1 MSGKEHRIEQES
13 VDLNL
18 EELYQRYRKYSFAIA
33 YRMLGTVT
41 DAEDVVQ
48 DCFVELKNKSLDD
61 IHNPKAYVA
70 KMTMNRCL
78 NLLSSARKQRETY
91 VGQWL
96 PEPLGESADLPA
108 DWLERKDMISY
119 AFLVLLEQLK
129 PIERAVFVLREAFQY
144 DYKDIAELLGKTE
157 SNCRQ
162 LFSRS
167 RRILSSGESALEAQS
182 SRNMNNSSRIKLLE
196 RFTTAFLAYD
206 VTAMLELLAEQ
217 PVFVS
222 DGGGNVHTV
231 MRPMVVRKGVLALLT
246 SRRVLTVLR
255 ERDVFHTIIN
265 GEVQLA
271 FLEDGKVRETLCLRL
286 TPDGEHIQS
295 FYLMVNP
302 DKLGYIHIGQK
313 KRTCDKE

>member
-1 MSGKEHRIEQES
+1 MTGKEQGIEQES
-13 VDLNL
+13 VDLSL
-18 EELYQRYRKYSFAIA
+18 EELYQKYRKYSFAIA

-48 DCFVELKNKSLDD
+48 DCFVELDNKPLND
-61 IHNPKAYVA
+61 IQNPKAYVA

-78 NLLSSARKQRETY
+78 NLLNSARKQRETY

-129 PIERAVFVLREAFQY
+129 PVERAVFVLREAFQY

-167 RRILSSGESALEAQS
+167 RRILSSGESVLPVPAS
-182 SRNMNNSSRIKLLE
+182 YSKNNASRIKLLE
-196 RFTTAFLAYD
+196 RFTSAFLAYD

-217 PVFVS
+217 PAFVA

-246 SRRVLTVLR
+246 SRRVLTALR
-255 ERDVFHTIIN
+255 ERELVRTVIN
-265 GEVQLA
+265 GEIQLA
-271 FLEDGKVRETLCLRL
+271 FLKEGKVKEVLCIRL
-286 TPDGEHIQS
+286 TPDGEHIQD
-295 FYLMVNP
+295 FYLMINP
-302 DKLGYIHIGQK
+302 DKLGHIHVKQEEAN
-313 KRTCDKE
+313 KE

>member
-1 MSGKEHRIEQES
+1 MTDKEEGIGQDS
-13 VDLNL
+13 AALSL
-18 EELYQRYRKYSFAIA
+18 EELYRKYRKYSFAIA

-48 DCFVELKNKSLDD
+48 DCFVELKKKPLDD
-61 IHNPKAYVA
+61 LQNPKAYVA

-78 NLLSSARKQRETY
+78 NLLNSARKQRETY

-96 PEPLGESADLPA
+96 PEPLGESADIPA

-129 PIERAVFVLREAFQY
+129 PMERAVFVLREAFQY
-144 DYKDIAELLGKTE
+144 DYKEISELLGKTE

-167 RRILSSGESALEAQS
+167 RRILASEEFALADPVSSNIMSP
-182 SRNMNNSSRIKLLE
+182 SRIKVLE
-196 RFTTAFLAYD
+196 RFTAAFLAYD
-206 VTAMLELLAEQ
+206 VSAMLELLAEQ
-217 PVFVS
+217 PVFVA

-255 ERDVFHTIIN
+255 ERELVRTVIN

-271 FLEDGKVRETLCLRL
+271 FLKEGTVREVLCINLAA
-286 TPDGEHIQS
+286 DGEHIQD
-295 FYLMVNP
+295 FYLMINP
-302 DKLGYIHIGQK
+302 DKLGHI
-313 KRTCDKE
+313 RV

>member
-1 MSGKEHRIEQES
+1 MTGKEYEIGQES
-13 VDLNL
+13 AALSL

-48 DCFVELKNKSLDD
+48 DCFVELKKKHLDD
-61 IHNPKAYVA
+61 LQNPKAYVA

-78 NLLSSARKQRETY
+78 NLLNSARKQRETY

-129 PIERAVFVLREAFQY
+129 PMERAVFVLREAFQY
-144 DYKDIAELLGKTE
+144 DYKEIAELLGKTE

-167 RRILSSGESALEAQS
+167 RRILASEESAHADPVS
-182 SRNMNNSSRIKLLE
+182 SNIMSPSRIKVLE
-196 RFTTAFLAYD
+196 RFTAAFLAYD
-206 VTAMLELLAEQ
+206 VSAMLELLAEQ
-217 PVFVS
+217 PVFVA

-255 ERDVFHTIIN
+255 ERELVRAVIN

-271 FLEDGKVRETLCLRL
+271 FLKEGTVKEVLCFSLS
-286 TPDGEHIQS
+286 PDGEHIQD
-295 FYLMVNP
+295 FYLMINP
-302 DKLGYIHIGQK
+302 DKLGHI
-313 KRTCDKE
+313 RV

>member
-1 MSGKEHRIEQES
+1 MTGKEYGIGQES
-13 VDLNL
+13 AALSL
-18 EELYQRYRKYSFAIA
+18 EELYQKYRKYSFAIA

-48 DCFVELKNKSLDD
+48 DCFVELKKKPLDD
-61 IHNPKAYVA
+61 LQNPKAYVA

-78 NLLSSARKQRETY
+78 NLLNSARKQRETY

-129 PIERAVFVLREAFQY
+129 PMERAVFVLREAFQY
-144 DYKDIAELLGKTE
+144 DYKEIAELLGKTE

-167 RRILSSGESALEAQS
+167 RRLLASEESALADPVS
-182 SRNMNNSSRIKLLE
+182 SNIMSPSRIKVLE
-196 RFTTAFLAYD
+196 RFTAAFLAYD

-217 PVFVS
+217 PAFVA

-255 ERDVFHTIIN
+255 ERELVRAVIN
-265 GEVQLA
+265 GEVQLV
-271 FLEDGKVRETLCLRL
+271 FLKEGAVREVLCISL
-286 TPDGEHIQS
+286 TPDGEHIQD
-295 FYLMVNP
+295 FYLMINP
-302 DKLGYIHIGQK
+302 DKLGHI
-313 KRTCDKE
+313 RV

>member
-1 MSGKEHRIEQES
+1 MTGKEYGIGQES
-13 VDLNL
+13 AALSL
-18 EELYQRYRKYSFAIA
+18 EELYQKYRKYSFAIA

-48 DCFVELKNKSLDD
+48 DCFVELKKKPLDD
-61 IHNPKAYVA
+61 LQNPKAYVA

-78 NLLSSARKQRETY
+78 NLLNSARKQRETY

-129 PIERAVFVLREAFQY
+129 PMERAVFVLREAFQY
-144 DYKDIAELLGKTE
+144 DYKEIAELLGKTE

-167 RRILSSGESALEAQS
+167 RRLLASEESAYTGPVS
-182 SRNMNNSSRIKLLE
+182 SNIMSPSRIKVLE
-196 RFTTAFLAYD
+196 RFTAAFLAYD

-217 PVFVS
+217 PAFVA

-255 ERDVFHTIIN
+255 ERELVRAVIN
-265 GEVQLA
+265 GEVQLV
-271 FLEDGKVRETLCLRL
+271 FLKEGTVREVLCISL
-286 TPDGEHIQS
+286 TPDGEHIQD
-295 FYLMVNP
+295 FYLMINP
-302 DKLGYIHIGQK
+302 DKLGHI
-313 KRTCDKE
+313 RV

>member
-1 MSGKEHRIEQES
+1 MTGKEQGIEQES
-13 VDLNL
+13 VDLSL
-18 EELYQRYRKYSFAIA
+18 EELYQKYRKYSFAIA

-48 DCFVELKNKSLDD
+48 DCFVELENKPLND
-61 IHNPKAYVA
+61 IQNPKAYVA

-78 NLLSSARKQRETY
+78 NLLNSARKQRETY

-108 DWLERKDMISY
+108 EWLERKDMISY

-167 RRILSSGESALEAQS
+167 RRILSSGESVLAAPASNPQ
-182 SRNMNNSSRIKLLE
+182 NNAARIKLLE
-196 RFTTAFLAYD
+196 RFTSAFLAYD

-217 PVFVS
+217 PAFVA

-246 SRRVLTVLR
+246 SRRVLTALR
-255 ERDVFHTIIN
+255 ERELVHTVIN
-265 GEVQLA
+265 GELQLA
-271 FLEDGKVRETLCLRL
+271 FLQEGKVKEALCIRL
-286 TPDGEHIQS
+286 TPDGEHIQD
-295 FYLMVNP
+295 FYLMINP
-302 DKLGYIHIGQK
+302 DKLGHIHVIQEGANK
-313 KRTCDKE
+313 L

>member
-1 MSGKEHRIEQES
+1 MTGKEHGIGQES
-13 VDLNL
+13 VALSL

-48 DCFVELKNKSLDD
+48 DCFVELKKKPLNDLQ
-61 IHNPKAYVA
+61 NPKAYVA

-78 NLLSSARKQRETY
+78 NLLNSARKQRETY

-129 PIERAVFVLREAFQY
+129 PMERAVFVLREAFQY
-144 DYKDIAELLGKTE
+144 DYKEIAELLGKTE

-167 RRILSSGESALEAQS
+167 RRLLASEESAHADPVS
-182 SRNMNNSSRIKLLE
+182 SNIMSPSRIKVLE
-196 RFTTAFLAYD
+196 RFTAAFLAYD
-206 VTAMLELLAEQ
+206 VSAMLELLAEQ
-217 PVFVS
+217 PVFVA

-255 ERDVFHTIIN
+255 ERELVRTVIN
-265 GEVQLA
+265 GEVQLV
-271 FLEDGKVRETLCLRL
+271 FLKEGTVREVLCISLA
-286 TPDGEHIQS
+286 PDGEHIQD
-295 FYLMVNP
+295 FYLMINP
-302 DKLGYIHIGQK
+302 DKLGHI
-313 KRTCDKE
+313 RV

>member
-1 MSGKEHRIEQES
+1 MTGKEYGIGQES
-13 VDLNL
+13 AALSL

-48 DCFVELKNKSLDD
+48 DCFVELKKKPLDD
-61 IHNPKAYVA
+61 LQNPKAYVA

-78 NLLSSARKQRETY
+78 NLLNSARKQRETY

-129 PIERAVFVLREAFQY
+129 PMERAVFVLREAFQY
-144 DYKDIAELLGKTE
+144 DYKEIAELLGKTE

-167 RRILSSGESALEAQS
+167 RRILASEESALADPLS
-182 SRNMNNSSRIKLLE
+182 SSTMNPSRIKVLE
-196 RFTTAFLAYD
+196 RFTAAFLAYD

-217 PVFVS
+217 PAFVA
-222 DGGGNVHTV
+222 DGGGKVHTV

-255 ERDVFHTIIN
+255 ERELVRTVIN

-271 FLEDGKVRETLCLRL
+271 FLKEGTVREVLCFSL
-286 TPDGEHIQS
+286 TPDGEHIQD
-295 FYLMVNP
+295 FYLMINP
-302 DKLGYIHIGQK
+302 DKLGHI
-313 KRTCDKE
+313 CV

>member
-1 MSGKEHRIEQES
+1 MTGKEHGIEQES
-13 VDLNL
+13 ADLSL

-48 DCFVELKNKSLDD
+48 DCFVELKKKPLDD
-61 IHNPKAYVA
+61 LQNPKAYVA

-78 NLLSSARKQRETY
+78 NLLNSARKQRETY

-129 PIERAVFVLREAFQY
+129 PMERAVFVLREAFQY
-144 DYKDIAELLGKTE
+144 DYKEIAELLGKKE

-167 RRILSSGESALEAQS
+167 RRILSSEESALADSVS
-182 SRNMNNSSRIKLLE
+182 SSTMNPSRIKVLE
-196 RFTTAFLAYD
+196 RFTAAFLAYD
-206 VTAMLELLAEQ
+206 VSAMLELLAEQ
-217 PVFVS
+217 PVFVA

-255 ERDVFHTIIN
+255 ERQLVRTVIN
-265 GEVQLA
+265 GEVQLV
-271 FLEDGKVRETLCLRL
+271 FLKEGAVREVLCISLA
-286 TPDGEHIQS
+286 PDGEHIQD
-295 FYLMVNP
+295 FYLMINP
-302 DKLGYIHIGQK
+302 DKLGHI
-313 KRTCDKE
+313 RV

>member
-1 MSGKEHRIEQES
+1 MTGKEQGIEQES
-13 VDLNL
+13 VDLSL
-18 EELYQRYRKYSFAIA
+18 EELYQKYRKYSFAIA

-48 DCFVELKNKSLDD
+48 DCFVELENKPLND
-61 IHNPKAYVA
+61 IQNPKAYVA

-78 NLLSSARKQRETY
+78 NLLNSARKQRETY

-108 DWLERKDMISY
+108 EWLERKDMISY

-167 RRILSSGESALEAQS
+167 RRILSSGESVLAAPASNPQ
-182 SRNMNNSSRIKLLE
+182 NNAARIKLLE
-196 RFTTAFLAYD
+196 RFTSAFLAYD

-217 PVFVS
+217 PAFVA

-246 SRRVLTVLR
+246 SRRVLTALR
-255 ERDVFHTIIN
+255 ERELVHTVIN
-265 GEVQLA
+265 GELQLA
-271 FLEDGKVRETLCLRL
+271 FLQEGKVKEALCIRL
-286 TPDGEHIQS
+286 TPDGEHIQD
-295 FYLMVNP
+295 FYLMINP
-302 DKLGYIHIGQK
+302 DKLGHIHVSQD
-313 KRTCDKE
+313 R

>member
-1 MSGKEHRIEQES
+1 MTGKEQGIEQES
-13 VDLNL
+13 VDLSL
-18 EELYQRYRKYSFAIA
+18 EELYQKYHKYSFAIA

-48 DCFVELKNKSLDD
+48 DCFVELENKPLDD
-61 IHNPKAYVA
+61 LQNPKAYIA

-78 NLLSSARKQRETY
+78 NLLNSARKQRETY

-108 DWLERKDMISY
+108 EWLERKDMISY

-167 RRILSSGESALEAQS
+167 RRILSSGESVLAAPAS
-182 SRNMNNSSRIKLLE
+182 NPPNNATRIKLLE
-196 RFTTAFLAYD
+196 RFTSAFLAYD

-217 PVFVS
+217 PAFVA

-246 SRRVLTVLR
+246 SRRVLTALR
-255 ERDVFHTIIN
+255 ERELVHTVIN
-265 GEVQLA
+265 GELQLA
-271 FLEDGKVRETLCLRL
+271 FLKEGKVKEALCIRL
-286 TPDGEHIQS
+286 TPDGEHIQD
-295 FYLMVNP
+295 FYLMINP
-302 DKLGYIHIGQK
+302 DKLGHIHVKQD
-313 KRTCDKE
+313 R

>member
-1 MSGKEHRIEQES
+1 MTGKEQGIEQES
-13 VDLNL
+13 VDLSL
-18 EELYQRYRKYSFAIA
+18 EELYQKYRKYSFAIA

-48 DCFVELKNKSLDD
+48 DCFVELENKPLND
-61 IHNPKAYVA
+61 IQNPKAYVA

-78 NLLSSARKQRETY
+78 NLLNSARKQRETY

-108 DWLERKDMISY
+108 EWLERKDMISY

-167 RRILSSGESALEAQS
+167 RRILSSGESVLAAPASNPQ
-182 SRNMNNSSRIKLLE
+182 NNAARIKLLE
-196 RFTTAFLAYD
+196 RFTSAFLAYD

-217 PVFVS
+217 PAFVA

-246 SRRVLTVLR
+246 SRRVLTALR
-255 ERDVFHTIIN
+255 ERELVHTVIN
-265 GEVQLA
+265 GELQLA
-271 FLEDGKVRETLCLRL
+271 FLQEGKVKEALCIRL
-286 TPDGEHIQS
+286 TPDGEHIQD
-295 FYLMVNP
+295 FYLMINP
-302 DKLGYIHIGQK
+302 DKLGHIHVSQEGANK
-313 KRTCDKE
+313 L

>member
-1 MSGKEHRIEQES
+1 
-13 VDLNL
+13 LN
-18 EELYQRYRKYSFAIA
+18 
-33 YRMLGTVT
+33 
-41 DAEDVVQ
+41 
-48 DCFVELKNKSLDD
+48 
-61 IHNPKAYVA
+61 
-70 KMTMNRCL
+70 
-78 NLLSSARKQRETY
+78 SARKQRETY

-182 SRNMNNSSRIKLLE
+182 SRNVNNSSRIKLLE

-255 ERDVFHTIIN
+255 ERDVCHTVIN

-271 FLEDGKVRETLCLRL
+271 FLEDGKVRETLCLIL
-286 TPDGEHIQS
+286 TPDGEHIQN

-302 DKLGYIHIGQK
+302 DKLGHIHIDEDFAK
-313 KRTCDKE
+313 IP

>member
-1 MSGKEHRIEQES
+1 MIGKEHGIEQES
-13 VDLNL
+13 VALSL
-18 EELYQRYRKYSFAIA
+18 EELYQKYRKYSFAIA

-48 DCFVELKNKSLDD
+48 DCFVELKNKPLND
-61 IHNPKAYVA
+61 IQNPKAYVA

-78 NLLSSARKQRETY
+78 NLLNSARKQRETY

-129 PIERAVFVLREAFQY
+129 PTERAVFVLREAFQY

-167 RRILSSGESALEAQS
+167 RRILASGESDAAAPTGNPENNA
-182 SRNMNNSSRIKLLE
+182 SRVKLLE
-196 RFTTAFLAYD
+196 RFTAAFLAYD

-217 PVFVS
+217 PIFVA

-246 SRRVLTVLR
+246 SRRVLTALR
-255 ERDVFHTIIN
+255 ERELVHTVIN

-271 FLEDGKVRETLCLRL
+271 FLREGKVKEALCIRL
-286 TPDGEHIQS
+286 TPDGEQIQD
-295 FYLMVNP
+295 FYLMINP
-302 DKLGYIHIGQK
+302 DKLGHIRLSQEEAHK
-313 KRTCDKE
+313 Q